1 MLALAHPY
9 CHEAQRINPW
19 LFMDFTSQALPIE
32 ARHVKYETIEAAL
45 LHAQRHTY
53 IFRAPTMPGLWA
65 DVGAIV
71 GMSQDLGLNID
82 ATGWK
87 IPDAEKKGANGSGGR
102 PSHLHD
108 DQHDVEDLQIDDF
121 IFDPRASGKMG
132 DLAARVYVAAARLTV
147 ILSDI
152 LSKLYTVRG
161 AKKLYTLHR
170 DECVAIADAFLGRLQ
185 AWKDEYMAPLADFDV
200 MHDPTGNLQLAYYTV
215 EITLYR
221 AILRTAAGSQFRQ
234 RSGTLVRDVTRWL
247 KNLQVNCLSGFW
259 WLTSRIA
266 FAITGGFMI
275 GMLLS
280 ATEDDEVN
288 HWIQEITTYRELLKA
303 HSLNFNMTKLAS
315 IRMDL
320 LLQRDSSDSL
330 AGEDGDTGVN
340 LGQGSGTKEKD
351 EELMIEEVT
360 NYDGD
365 LAEVS
370 QVENYEALREDFP
383 VDPAVAFGN
392 TYGLEWDTDL
402 DQLLSSFDY
411 NFDR

>member
-1 MLALAHPY
+1 MCQRFGNDPRFPASFTAVPDQHLDARPSYYPGTRIRDIASPHEERLVKAYFDVVHPSIPILDPKSFSASDAPQSLLASMLALAHPY
-9 CHEAQRINPW
+9 CHDAQRINPW

-82 ATGWK
+82 ATGWN
-87 IPDAEKKGANGSGGR
+87 IPDAEKKRRKRLWWSVYLQDKWAALVLGR

-108 DQHDVEDLQIDDF
+108 DQHDVQDLQIDDF
-121 IFDPRASGKMG
+121 VSDPRANGNMG
-132 DLAARVYVAAARLTV
+132 DLAARVYIAAARLTV

-185 AWKDEYMAPLADFDV
+185 AWKEEHMAPLADFDV

-215 EITLYR
+215 EITLCR

-234 RSGTLVRDVTRWL
+234 RSGTLVRDVTVWL
-247 KNLQVNCLSGFW
+247 KNLQVNRLSGFW
-259 WLTSRIA
+259 WLSE
-266 FAITGGFMI
+266 
-275 GMLLS
+275 S
-280 ATEDDEVN
+280 
-288 HWIQEITTYRELLKA
+288 
-303 HSLNFNMTKLAS
+303 
-315 IRMDL
+315 
-320 LLQRDSSDSL
+320 
-330 AGEDGDTGVN
+330 
-340 LGQGSGTKEKD
+340 
-351 EELMIEEVT
+351 
-360 NYDGD
+360 YD
-365 LAEVS
+365 
-370 QVENYEALREDFP
+370 
-383 VDPAVAFGN
+383 
-392 TYGLEWDTDL
+392 
-402 DQLLSSFDY
+402 
-411 NFDR
+411 